1 MEREIYQ
8 SYVAILRGELVPAL
22 GCTEPIAIA
31 YASALARKVLG
42 REAERMDVACSG
54 NIIKN
59 VKSVIVP
66 NSGGQYGVETAAI
79 LGMLHGDPDA
89 GLEVL
94 QTVTEEDQRRTV
106 ELKAQHFCTCS
117 LLEGDE
123 NLHIIVTLWAGDN
136 VVEVETRT
144 AHTHVVRVAKNGVA
158 LFTQN
163 DCGKSA
169 CGDKNLLNTRDIL
182 RFADEVDLDDVAE
195 VLERQIKYNS
205 AISKEGLDNLYGVG
219 VGRMLLRHGN
229 QNDTRLR
236 AKAAAAAGSDA
247 RMSGCDLPVV
257 INSGSG
263 NQGMTASL
271 PVLEYAKELSSDRDT
286 VLRALVVSNLIALM
300 QKKHIGSLSAFCGAV
315 CAAVGTAC
323 GIAYLH
329 GDGFP
334 VISATITNALATI
347 GGMVCDGAKASCAA
361 KIAEALDTAL
371 MAYDLAKDGFV
382 FRPGDGLV
390 KSDVDQTVASVGRMG
405 RLGMEQTD
413 IEILHIMLE
422 ND

>member
-1 MEREIYQ
+1 MKREIYE
-8 SYVAILRGELVPAL
+8 SYTAILHEELVPAL

-31 YASALARKVLG
+31 YTSAVARKALG
-42 REAERMDVACSG
+42 REAEGMDVACSG

-66 NSGGQYGVETAAI
+66 NSGGQHGVEIAAI
-79 LGMLHGDPDA
+79 LGMLRGDADL

-94 QTVTEEDQRRTV
+94 QPIGEDDRRRAQV
-106 ELKAQHFCTCS
+106 LKASGFCSCS
-117 LLEGDE
+117 LIEGDE
-123 NLHIIVTLWAGDN
+123 NLHIIVTLRAGDD
-136 VVEVETRT
+136 VVEAETRT
-144 AHTHVVRVAKNGVA
+144 AHTHIVRVTKNGA
-158 LFTQN
+158 DLFTQP
-163 DCGKSA
+163 DYARSA
-169 CGDKNLLNTRDIL
+169 QGDKSLLNTRDIL
-182 RFADEVDLDDVAE
+182 QFAREVNLDDVSQ
-195 VLERQIKYNS
+195 VLERQLAYNS
-205 AISKEGLDNLYGVG
+205 AISREGLDNLYGAG
-219 VGRMLLRHGN
+219 IGRMLLRHG
-229 QNDTRLR
+229 DCGDIRLR

-263 NQGMTASL
+263 NQGITASL
-271 PVLEYAKELSSDRDT
+271 PVAAYAEKLSCDHDT
-286 VLRALVVSNLIALM
+286 LLRALVVSNLIALM
-300 QKKHIGSLSAFCGAV
+300 QKKHIGSLSAYCGAV
-315 CAAVGTAC
+315 CAAVGAAC

-334 VISATITNALATI
+334 VIADTITNSLATI
-347 GGMVCDGAKASCAA
+347 SGMVCDWAKASCAA
-361 KIAEALDTAL
+361 KIAQALDNAL

-390 KSDVDQTVASVGRMG
+390 KSDVDKTVASVGRMG

>member
-1 MEREIYQ
+1 MERERYE
-8 SYVAILRGELVPAL
+8 SYAAILREELVPAL

-42 REAERMDVACSG
+42 REPERMDVACSG

-79 LGMLHGDPDA
+79 LGVLHGDPDL

-94 QTVTEEDQRRTV
+94 RTVTQEDQQRAA
-106 ELKAQHFCTCS
+106 ELKGRRFCTCS
-117 LLEGDE
+117 LIEGDE
-123 NLHIIVTLWAGDN
+123 NLHIIVTLRAGED
-136 VVEVETRT
+136 VAEVETRT
-144 AHTHVVRVAKNGVA
+144 THTHVVRVTKNGVA

-163 DCGKSA
+163 DCEKSSR
-169 CGDKNLLNTRDIL
+169 GDRGLLNTKDIL
-182 RFADEVDLDDVAE
+182 QFADEVDLEDVAE
-195 VLERQIKYNS
+195 VLERQIQYNA
-205 AISKEGLDNLYGVG
+205 AISKEGLDKLYGVG
-219 VGRMLLRHGN
+219 IGRMLLRHGSP
-229 QNDTRLR
+229 DDIRLR

-263 NQGMTASL
+263 NQGITASL
-271 PVLEYAKELSSDRDT
+271 PVLEYAKELSSDHDT
-286 VLRALVVSNLIALM
+286 LLRALVVSNLIALM

-315 CAAVGTAC
+315 CAAVGAAC

-329 GDGFP
+329 GDGYP
-334 VISATITNALATI
+334 IISATITNSLATI

-371 MAYDLAKDGFV
+371 MAYNLAKDGFV

-390 KSDVDQTVASVGRMG
+390 KSDVDKTVASVGRMG
-405 RLGMEQTD
+405 RVGMEQTD

>member
-94 QTVTEEDQRRTV
+94 QTVTEEDQRRTL

-123 NLHIIVTLWAGDN
+123 NLHIIVTLWAGDD

-158 LFTQN
+158 LFTQS

-169 CGDKNLLNTRDIL
+169 CGDNITRD
-182 RFADEVDLDDVAE
+182 
-195 VLERQIKYNS
+195 
-205 AISKEGLDNLYGVG
+205 AIRDNLAKTDGSYLTGPIAFTEIGDIVRTYLIYQIENG
-219 VGRMLLRHGN
+219 EYVLKCDYDYAN
-229 QNDTRLR
+229 Q
-236 AKAAAAAGSDA
+236 
-247 RMSGCDLPVV
+247 
-257 INSGSG
+257 
-263 NQGMTASL
+263 
-271 PVLEYAKELSSDRDT
+271 
-286 VLRALVVSNLIALM
+286 
-300 QKKHIGSLSAFCGAV
+300 
-315 CAAVGTAC
+315 
-323 GIAYLH
+323 
-329 GDGFP
+329 
-334 VISATITNALATI
+334 
-347 GGMVCDGAKASCAA
+347 
-361 KIAEALDTAL
+361 
-371 MAYDLAKDGFV
+371 
-382 FRPGDGLV
+382 
-390 KSDVDQTVASVGRMG
+390 
-405 RLGMEQTD
+405 
-413 IEILHIMLE
+413 
-422 ND
+422 

>member
-1 MEREIYQ
+1 MEREIYEN
-8 SYVAILRGELVPAL
+8 YVAILRGELVPAL

-31 YASALARKVLG
+31 YTSALARKVLG

-66 NSGGQYGVETAAI
+66 NSGRQYGVETAAI
-79 LGMLHGDPDA
+79 LGMLHGDPDL

-94 QTVTEEDQRRTV
+94 QTVTEEDRRRAV
-106 ELKAQHFCTCS
+106 ELKAQHVCTCS
-117 LLEGDE
+117 LIEGDE
-123 NLHIIVTLWAGDN
+123 NLHIIVTLRAGSD

-144 AHTHVVRVAKNGVA
+144 AHTHVVRVAKNGVV

-169 CGDKNLLNTRDIL
+169 CTDKNLLNTRDIL
-182 RFADEVDLDDVAE
+182 RFADAVDLDDVAE

-205 AISKEGLDNLYGVG
+205 AISKEGLDKLYGVG
-219 VGRMLLRHGN
+219 IGRMLLRHGDPS
-229 QNDTRLR
+229 DTRLR

-271 PVLEYAKELSSDRDT
+271 PVLEYAKEMSSGRDT
-286 VLRALVVSNLIALM
+286 TLRALVVSNLIALM

-315 CAAVGTAC
+315 CAAVGAAC

-329 GDGFP
+329 GDGLP

-390 KSDVDQTVASVGRMG
+390 KSDVDKTVASVGRMG

-413 IEILHIMLE
+413 VEILHIMLE